1 MQKETIRVILVDDH
15 QLVRETW
22 RLLLSSHGQVEVVSE
37 CASAAEAI
45 EQSSLLNPHVVLM
58 DVNMYPVNGLEATR
72 ILHSRAPHIR
82 IIGVSVNNQPAYARN
97 MLEAGACGYVTK
109 NSSREEMIEAIRA
122 VVRGET
128 YICREV
134 REKMGG

>member
-1 MQKETIRVILVDDH
+1 MQHETIRVILVDDH

-22 RLLLSSHGQVEVVSE
+22 RLLLSTDPRIDVIRE
-37 CASAAEAI
+37 CGSAAEAI
-45 EQSSLLNPHVVLM
+45 EQATALDPQVILM

-72 ILHSRAPHIR
+72 AILKQAPHIR
-82 IIGVSVNNQPAYARN
+82 IIGVSVNNQPAYVRN
-97 MLEAGACGYVTK
+97 MLQAGACGYVTK

-122 VVRGET
+122 AARGER

-134 REKMGG
+134 KEKM